1 MYVFQKINAYFVFT
15 FLYKGIEN
23 FSDQLISLHD
33 LYNEEIYR
41 LYYFYQ
47 KLYLNNNLRI
57 FYVKEVIDRTVDSF
71 FE

>member
-15 FLYKGIEN
+15 FLFKGIEN

-33 LYNEEIYR
+33 LYHEEIYR